1 MLISLH
7 ELVKKYNIKFKGILH
22 VGAHECE
29 ELNNYVSYISKD
41 QILWVEAMEDKV
53 KLCKDRFPGVK
64 IEHAVIS
71 DKIEKVTF
79 NISNNG
85 QSSSILDFGLHSHF
99 HPEVVFVNSIEM
111 ETKLL
116 KDIICNH
123 DIDYNFINLDIQGV
137 ELRALK
143 SMEEY
148 LHKVD
153 YIYTE
158 VNSDYVYKD
167 CDLVTELDDYLNKF
181 EFTRVET
188 SWMGDC
194 LWGDAFYIKNKPLQ
208 R

>member
-7 ELVKKYNIKFKGILH
+7 ELVNKYNINFKGILH

-29 ELNNYVSYISKD
+29 EINDYDMYISRDKM
-41 QILWVEAMEDKV
+41 LWIEAMKDKV
-53 KLCKDRFPGVK
+53 EFCKVK
-64 IEHAVIS
+64 YPEINIEQAVIS

-99 HPEVVFVNSIEM
+99 HPHVIFVNSIET

-116 KDIICNH
+116 KDIICNY
-123 DIDYNFINLDIQGV
+123 DIDYNFVNLDIQGV
-137 ELRALK
+137 ELKALK

-148 LHKVD
+148 LNKID

-167 CDLVTELDDYLNKF
+167 CCLITEMDDYLKQF
-181 EFTRVET
+181 GFVRVET
-188 SWMGDC
+188 SWAGEC
-194 LWGDAFYIKNKPLQ
+194 RWGDAFYIRHFIQ
-208 R
+208 S

>member
-7 ELVKKYNIKFKGILH
+7 ELVNKYNINLKGILH

-29 ELNNYVSYISKD
+29 EIYHYENYISRNNV
-41 QILWVEAMEDKV
+41 LWVEAMKDKV
-53 KLCKDRFPGVK
+53 DFCKAKYPEIN
-64 IEHAVIS
+64 IEQAVIS
-71 DKIEKVTF
+71 DKIENVTF
-79 NISNNG
+79 KISNNG
-85 QSSSILDFGLHSHF
+85 QSSSILDFGLHSYF
-99 HPEVVFVNSIEM
+99 HPEVVFVDSIQT

-116 KDIICNH
+116 KDIICNY

-148 LHKVD
+148 LSKID

-167 CDLVTELDDYLNKF
+167 CNLVTEIDDYLKQF
-181 EFTRVET
+181 GFDRVET
-188 SWMGDC
+188 IWSGDC
-194 LWGDAFYIKNKPLQ
+194 RWGDAFYI
-208 R
+208 RR

>member
-1 MLISLH
+1 MLIPLH
-7 ELVKKYNIKFKGILH
+7 ELVEKYNIQFKGILH

-29 ELNNYVSYISKD
+29 ELNDYTRYISKE
-41 QILWVEAMEDKV
+41 QILWVEAMENKV
-53 KLCKDRFPGVK
+53 QLCKARFPGIK
-64 IEHAVIS
+64 IEQAVIS

-99 HPEVVFVNSIEM
+99 HPHVVFVNSVEM

-116 KDIICNH
+116 KDVICNY

-148 LHKVD
+148 LHKID

-158 VNSDYVYKD
+158 VNSDYVYKE
-167 CDLVTELDDYLNKF
+167 CVLINELDDYLHKF
-181 EFTRVET
+181 NLIRVET
-188 SWMGDC
+188 KWTDC
-194 LWGDAFYIKNKPLQ
+194 KWGDAFYIKSNLINH
-208 R
+208 

>member
-1 MLISLH
+1 MLISLDD
-7 ELVKKYNIKFKGILH
+7 LVKKYNINFKGILH

-29 ELNNYVSYISKD
+29 EIADYDKYISRDKM
-41 QILWVEAMEDKV
+41 LWIEAMKDKV
-53 KLCKDRFPGVK
+53 DFCKEKYPGIH
-64 IEHAVIS
+64 IEQAVIS

-99 HPEVVFVNSIEM
+99 HPHVIFVNSIEI

-116 KDIICNH
+116 KDIICNY
-123 DIDYNFINLDIQGV
+123 DIDYNFLNLDIQGV

-148 LHKVD
+148 LSKID

-167 CDLVTELDDYLNKF
+167 CNLVTEIDDYLK
-181 EFTRVET
+181 EFGFDRVET
-188 SWMGDC
+188 IWYGDC
-194 LWGDAFYIKNKPLQ
+194 RWGDAFYK
-208 R
+208 RV

>member
-7 ELVKKYNIKFKGILH
+7 ELVKKYNIVFKGILH

-29 ELNNYVSYISKD
+29 ELGDYLRYISPNN
-41 QILWVEAMEDKV
+41 ILWVEAMKDKV
-53 KLCKDRFPGVK
+53 DMCKNKYPGIN

-71 DKIEKVTF
+71 DKVETVKF

-85 QSSSILDFGLHSHF
+85 QSSSILEFGLHSTF
-99 HPEVVFVNSIEM
+99 HPHVTFINSIETK
-111 ETKLL
+111 TKLL

-123 DIDYNFINLDIQGV
+123 DIDYNFVNLDIQGV

-148 LHKVD
+148 LDKID

-158 VNSDYVYKD
+158 VNSDFVYKE
-167 CDLVTELDDYLNKF
+167 CNLITELDEYLKKF
-181 EFTRVET
+181 
-188 SWMGDC
+188 
-194 LWGDAFYIKNKPLQ
+194 K
-208 R
+208 

>member
-7 ELVKKYNIKFKGILH
+7 ELVAKYNIIFKGILH

-29 ELNNYVSYISKD
+29 ELNDYLRYTSNNK
-41 QILWVEAMEDKV
+41 ILWVEAMEDKV
-53 KLCKDRFPGVK
+53 AMCKNKYPGIN

-71 DKIEKVTF
+71 DTVETVKF

-85 QSSSILDFGLHSHF
+85 QSSSILEFGLHSTF
-99 HPEVVFVNSIEM
+99 HPHVTFINSIEM

-116 KDIICNH
+116 KDVICNH
-123 DIDYNFINLDIQGV
+123 DIDYNFVNLDIQGV

-148 LHKVD
+148 LHKID

-158 VNSDYVYKD
+158 VNSDFVYKD
-167 CDLVTELDDYLNKF
+167 CNLITELDEYLKKF
-181 EFTRVET
+181 NFVRVET
-188 SWMGDC
+188 KWAGNFR
-194 LWGDAFYIKNKPLQ
+194 WGDAFYIKMNL
-208 R
+208 

>member
-7 ELVKKYNIKFKGILH
+7 ELVEKYNIQFKGILH

-29 ELNNYVSYISKD
+29 ELNDYVKYISKE

-53 KLCKDRFPGVK
+53 QLCKSRFAGIK
-64 IEHAVIS
+64 IEQAVIS

-99 HPEVVFVNSIEM
+99 HPHVVFVNSVEM

-116 KDIICNH
+116 KDVICNY
-123 DIDYNFINLDIQGV
+123 DINYNFINLDIQGV

-148 LHKVD
+148 LHQID

-167 CDLVTELDDYLNKF
+167 CNLITELDDYLNKF
-181 EFTRVET
+181 GFTRVET
-188 SWMGDC
+188 SWACDYR
-194 LWGDAFYIKNKPLQ
+194 WGDAFYIKNKSL
-208 R
+208 

>member
-7 ELVKKYNIKFKGILH
+7 ELVAKYNIIFKGILH

-29 ELNNYVSYISKD
+29 ELNDYLRYTSSNK
-41 QILWVEAMEDKV
+41 ILWVEAMEDKV
-53 KLCKDRFPGVK
+53 TMCKNKYSGIN

-71 DKIEKVTF
+71 DKVETVKF

-85 QSSSILDFGLHSHF
+85 HSSSILEFGLHSTF
-99 HPEVVFVNSIEM
+99 HPHVTFINSIEM

-116 KDIICNH
+116 KDIICKH

-148 LHKVD
+148 LHKID

-158 VNSDYVYKD
+158 VNSDFVYKD
-167 CDLVTELDDYLNKF
+167 CNLITELDEYLKKF
-181 EFTRVET
+181 NFVRVET
-188 SWMGDC
+188 KWAGNFR
-194 LWGDAFYIKNKPLQ
+194 WGDAFYIKMNV
-208 R
+208 

>member
-7 ELVKKYNIKFKGILH
+7 ELVEKYKIQFKGILH

-29 ELNNYVSYISKD
+29 ELNDYEKYLSNDK
-41 QILWVEAMEDKV
+41 ILWIEAMKDKV
-53 KLCKDRFPGVK
+53 EICKTRFPGIK
-64 IEHAVIS
+64 IEQAVIS
-71 DKIEKVTF
+71 DKIEKVIF

-99 HPEVVFVNSIEM
+99 HPHVVFVNSVEM
-111 ETKLL
+111 ETKVL
-116 KDIICNH
+116 KDIICNY

-148 LHKVD
+148 LHKID

-167 CDLVTELDDYLNKF
+167 CTLVTELDDYLSQF
-181 EFTRVET
+181 DFTRVET
-188 SWMGDC
+188 SWCCDYRC
-194 LWGDAFYIKNKPLQ
+194 GDAFYIKNKKI
-208 R
+208 

>member
-7 ELVKKYNIKFKGILH
+7 DLVKKYNIQFKGILH

-29 ELNNYVSYISKD
+29 EIKDYYQYISGDK
-41 QILWVEAMEDKV
+41 ILWVEAMKDKV
-53 KLCKDRFPGVK
+53 DLCKSIYPEIN
-64 IEHAVIS
+64 IEQAVIS

-99 HPEVVFVNSIEM
+99 HPHVVFVNSIEM

-116 KDIICNH
+116 KDVIYKY

-137 ELRALK
+137 ELKALK

-148 LHKVD
+148 LHKID

-167 CDLVTELDDYLNKF
+167 CCLVTELDDYLKKYGF
-181 EFTRVET
+181 KRVET
-188 SWMGDC
+188 CWAGEFR
-194 LWGDAFYIKNKPLQ
+194 WGDAFYM
-208 R
+208 RF

>member
-1 MLISLH
+1 MLISLDD
-7 ELVKKYNIKFKGILH
+7 LVKKYNINFKGILH

-29 ELNNYVSYISKD
+29 EIVDYDKYISRDKM
-41 QILWVEAMEDKV
+41 LWIEAMKDKV
-53 KLCKDRFPGVK
+53 DFCKEKYTGIH
-64 IEHAVIS
+64 IEQAVIS

-99 HPEVVFVNSIEM
+99 HPHVIFVNSIEI

-116 KDIICNH
+116 KDIICNY
-123 DIDYNFINLDIQGV
+123 DIDYNFLNLDIQGV

-148 LHKVD
+148 LSKID

-167 CDLVTELDDYLNKF
+167 CNLVTEIDDYLK
-181 EFTRVET
+181 EFGFDRVET
-188 SWMGDC
+188 IWYGDC
-194 LWGDAFYIKNKPLQ
+194 RWGDAFYI
-208 R
+208 RR

>member
-1 MLISLH
+1 MLISLDD
-7 ELVKKYNIKFKGILH
+7 LVKKYNINFKGILH

-29 ELNNYVSYISKD
+29 EITDYEKYISRNNV
-41 QILWVEAMEDKV
+41 LWVEAMNDKV
-53 KLCKDRFPGVK
+53 DFCKAKYPGIN
-64 IEHAVIS
+64 IEQAVIS
-71 DKIEKVTF
+71 DKNEKVTF

-99 HPEVVFVNSIEM
+99 HPHVVFVNSIEL

-116 KDIICNH
+116 KDIICNY
-123 DIDYNFINLDIQGV
+123 DIDYNFVNLDIQGV

-148 LHKVD
+148 LHKID

-167 CDLVTELDDYLNKF
+167 CNLITEIDEYLLQF
-181 EFTRVET
+181 GIHRVET
-188 SWMGDC
+188 SWCEDYR
-194 LWGDAFYIKNKPLQ
+194 WGDAFYI
-208 R
+208 RR